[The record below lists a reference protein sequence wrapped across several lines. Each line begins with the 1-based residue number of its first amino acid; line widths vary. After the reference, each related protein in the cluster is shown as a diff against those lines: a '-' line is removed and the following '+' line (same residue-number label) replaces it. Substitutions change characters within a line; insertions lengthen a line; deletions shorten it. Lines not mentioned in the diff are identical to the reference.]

1 VIVSVDIIRREVP
14 MRTVAIDPF
23 RALRPLREEEVEQ
36 LTTNHQPTGAPPLA
50 YDVYRVGDE
59 LVIEFD
65 APGVAPSDVN
75 VAVEGRAIA
84 VSLRRDLAKGPGVD
98 VIESGRQHGSFHQ
111 RLWLG
116 DRWDL
121 DGVTAR
127 AENGVLVVRAP
138 LAAEALRRRVPV
150 TGDTLE
156 PSRPSDAVAA
166 TEERAALDDEP
177 AREPVHTAA

>member
-1 VIVSVDIIRREVP
+1 
-14 MRTVAIDPF
+14 MRTVATDPF
-23 RALRPLREEEVEQ
+23 RALRPLREEELEQ
-36 LTTNHQPTGAPPLA
+36 LTTNHEPTGAPPLA
-50 YDVYRVGDE
+50 YDVYRTGEE

-65 APGVAPSDVN
+65 APGVAPSDMT

-98 VIESGRQHGSFHQ
+98 VIESGRQHGTFHQ

-121 DGVTAR
+121 EGVTAR

-150 TGDTLE
+150 TGDASA
-156 PSRPSDAVAA
+156 PSRPTDVVVPTDGGA
-166 TEERAALDDEP
+166 ELDGRRE
-177 AREPVHTAA
+177 REPVHSAA

>member
-1 VIVSVDIIRREVP
+1 

-50 YDVYRVGDE
+50 YDVYRAGDE

-65 APGVAPSDVN
+65 APGVAPADMN
-75 VAVEGRAIA
+75 VAVEGGAIA

-98 VIESGRQHGSFHQ
+98 VIESGRQHGTFHQ

-121 DGVTAR
+121 DRITAR

-138 LAAEALRRRVPV
+138 LGAEALRRRVPV
-150 TGDTLE
+150 TGE
-156 PSRPSDAVAA
+156 AVSQSRPSDVD
-166 TEERAALDDEP
+166 RAAEEDAELDEILTREP
-177 AREPVHTAA
+177 AHTAA

>member
-1 VIVSVDIIRREVP
+1 

-23 RALRPLREEEVEQ
+23 RALRPLREEELEQ
-36 LTTNHQPTGAPPLA
+36 LTTNHEPTGAPPLA
-50 YDVYRVGDE
+50 YDVYRAGDDV
-59 LVIEFD
+59 VIEFD
-65 APGVAPSDVN
+65 APGVAPSDMT

-84 VSLRRDLAKGPGVD
+84 VSLHRDLAKGPGVD
-98 VIESGRQHGSFHQ
+98 VIESGRQHGTFHQ

-138 LAAEALRRRVPV
+138 LAAQALRRRVPIA
-150 TGDTLE
+150 GDASAPARATDVVV
-156 PSRPSDAVAA
+156 P
-166 TEERAALDDEP
+166 TEEHADLDHVTE
-177 AREPVHTAA
+177 REPVHSAA